1 MRYIV
6 DHDYH
11 IHSMLSSCS
20 NDPAQTTNVILDY
33 AVRNGFSDICLTDHF
48 WDDAVP
54 GSSDWYR
61 SQDLTHVSQALP
73 LPQTGDIF
81 FHFGCET
88 DMDKFCTLGISM
100 SYMEKF
106 EFVIISTTHLHMEGF
121 TIDNGVDS
129 FEERA
134 RIYVNRL
141 DALLSM
147 DLPFRKTGIAHL
159 TTSNIFRSDPLNH
172 IKVLEHI
179 SNNTFAKLFSKA
191 GRLGVGIELNF
202 PSFSYSADGLEK
214 ILRPYRIA
222 KDQKCKFYLGSDAH
236 HPDAFVNAKVNF
248 DHIVDLLDLSEEDKF
263 RFVVFAEPKQSF
275 S

>member
-6 DHDYH
+6 DHDFH

-20 NDPAQTTNVILDY
+20 NDPAQTTHAILEY

-61 SQDLTHVSQALP
+61 LQDFTHVSQAMP
-73 LPQTGDIF
+73 LPQLSNVY

-88 DMDKFCTLGISM
+88 DMDKFCTLGISA
-100 SYMEKF
+100 SCMEKF

-121 TIDNGVDS
+121 TIDDNVDS
-129 FEERA
+129 IEERA
-134 RIYVNRL
+134 RIYINRL

-147 DLPFRKTGIAHL
+147 DLPFCKIGIAHL
-159 TTSNIFRSDPLNH
+159 TSSKIFRSDPLNH
-172 IKVLEHI
+172 IQVLECI
-179 SNNTFAKLFSKA
+179 SDNTFAKLFSKA
-191 GRLGVGIELNF
+191 GRLDVGIELNF

-214 ILRPYRIA
+214 ILRPYHIA

-236 HPDAFVNAKVNF
+236 HPDAFENAKVNF
-248 DHIVDLLDLSEEDKF
+248 EHIVNLLDLSEEDKF
-263 RFVVFAEPKQSF
+263 RFVENAKPKPSFA
-275 S
+275 